1 MVGGPAPLK
10 TLRVEKQ
17 RPGGPL
23 RKFNSTIVYEDAR
36 ADYVTSE
43 PTIDA
48 NATVVLLVSSL

>member
-1 MVGGPAPLK
+1 VVGGPAPLK
-10 TLRVEKQ
+10 TLRVEKL

-23 RKFNSTIVYEDAR
+23 KRFNGTIVYEDAR

-48 NATVVLLVSSL
+48 NATAVLLFSSL